1 MNKNKRSNSE
11 IPLTIKIILVDVVY
25 VKVYGVMALIR
36 AAKSGDKKRRSKP
49 RLSIITMT
57 NLKGTIARRQFMR
70 GTDPIKSTW
79 EYPKSIR

>member
-1 MNKNKRSNSE
+1 MASRLFSGPH
-11 IPLTIKIILVDVVY
+11 IDV
-25 VKVYGVMALIR
+25 
-36 AAKSGDKKRRSKP
+36 KKRRSKP